1 MTKLDT
7 VLNVSGM
14 SCPSCVRHV
23 TSALG
28 AVPGV
33 SKIDVQLR
41 EGTVNVRHE
50 PEAEISMLIEAL
62 REAGYGAQVRAAA
75 TQAP

>member
-1 MTKLDT
+1 MTHLDT

-23 TSALG
+23 TAALV

-33 SKIDVQLR
+33 SKIDVHLKA
-41 EGTVNVRHE
+41 GTVNILHE
-50 PEAEISMLIEAL
+50 REAEISTIIAAL
-62 REAGYGAQVRAAA
+62 REAGYEA
-75 TQAP
+75 TLREA